1 MIQHK
6 QPGPSDSFIFNRTE
20 HRLRNRTVLAAM
32 TNKQSHADGTLS
44 DAEIKWLTR
53 RAKGGF
59 GIITTAAAHVSTDGQ
74 GWDGELG
81 LFDDKHIDKLTI
93 LTDSIHTYGSLSFA
107 QLFHGGMC
115 APQYLTAK
123 TPISASKIRCDE
135 SKSGFTRSAS
145 EKDIKRIIDN
155 FTAAAVRC
163 VKAGFDG
170 IELHGAHGYL
180 ISQFLGIKTNMR
192 KDEWGG
198 DLKNRSRFLI
208 EIYRSIKEEV
218 PDSFIV
224 GVRISPEISDLGINL
239 TDSINLAGFLRDEG
253 IDYLHI
259 SCWDAF
265 AKSKEYPDDP
275 RRLTEWFSQS
285 LDDLPPIISTGSV
298 WSRSDAQ
305 ELMNQG
311 ADLIGVARV
320 GIPYPDWAKKLCQEN
335 YNPPRAPFTVKHLRE
350 AGLSDVFI
358 NYMRKWDGFVSN
370 DNE

>member
-1 MIQHK
+1 MVQHK
-6 QPGPSDSFIFNRTE
+6 PPGPSDSFIFNRTG

-32 TNKQSHADGTLS
+32 TNKQSYSDGTLS
-44 DAEIKWLTR
+44 NAEIKWLTR

-59 GIITTAAAHVSTDGQ
+59 GIITTAAAHVSKDGQ
-74 GWDGELG
+74 GWNGELG
-81 LFDDKHIDKLTI
+81 LFDDMHIDKLTT
-93 LTDSIHTYGSLSFA
+93 LTDSIHTHGSLSLA
-107 QLFHGGMC
+107 QLFHGGMR
-115 APQYLTAK
+115 APQYLTEK
-123 TPISASKIRCDE
+123 TPISASKIPCDE

-145 EKDIKRIIDN
+145 GKDIKRIIN
-155 FTAAAVRC
+155 VFTAAAVRC

-180 ISQFLGIKTNMR
+180 ISQFLGTKTNMR

-198 DLKNRSRFLI
+198 HLTNRSRFLI
-208 EIYRSIKEEV
+208 EIYRSIKENV

-239 TDSINLAGFLRDEG
+239 EDSINLAGFLRDEG

-275 RRLTEWFSQS
+275 RRLTEWFTQS

-298 WSRSDAQ
+298 WSQSVAL

-320 GIPYPDWAKKLCQEN
+320 GIPYPDWAKKLSQEN

-350 AGLSDVFI
+350 ADLSDVFL
-358 NYMRKWDGFVSN
+358 NYMRKWDGFVS
-370 DNE
+370 DNN